1 MALSFGVEIEL
12 LVCPRGTPSLSPL
25 APASAS
31 SLQTMRP
38 SKHEPKTD
46 NMPEIPRY
54 WRVELV
60 SRVLSTTTDWQNEL
74 QAVFEVLHDEC
85 KVRLTTGCSMH
96 VHVSPYDGRYT
107 AGQLQKICKALCYFD
122 NAITKVMPAERK
134 DNPWATSNKLKRAY
148 TLVPAHSWA
157 YIFKLLDKT
166 TPKHVHGMLS
176 GGWRWRSRY
185 CSWNFENVTEACGTI
200 EFRRPPGADSPDS
213 SIHWA
218 AFTLGFVARALATDW
233 APYASLKTVGSVAD
247 LERFILGGIST
258 LGPTMNGAL
267 GWRIVEDTSPPTVL
281 TAEELGAIERKKK
294 NKDRVKSPFVE
305 KVSGK
310 CWARI
315 WQGR

>member
-1 MALSFGVEIEL
+1 M
-12 LVCPRGTPSLSPL
+12 
-25 APASAS
+25 
-31 SLQTMRP
+31 
-38 SKHEPKTD
+38 
-46 NMPEIPRY
+46 
-54 WRVELV
+54 

-74 QAVFEVLHDEC
+74 RDVFEVLHDEC
-85 KVRLTTGCSMH
+85 KVRLTTGCSTH

-107 AGQLQKICKALCYFD
+107 AGQLQKICEALCYFD

-134 DNPWATSNKLKRAY
+134 DNPWTTSNVAGRSPSVNEKLKRAY

-166 TPKHVHGMLS
+166 TPKHVHDMLS
-176 GGWRWRSRY
+176 GGWRSRY
-185 CSWNFENVTEACGTI
+185 CSWNFENVMEACGTI
-200 EFRRPPGADSPDS
+200 EFRRPPGADSPDR
-213 SIHWA
+213 SIHWT

-267 GWRIVEDTSPPTVL
+267 RGRIVEDTSPPTVL

-305 KVSGK
+305 KVSSYVFRPYFLLYYGGHQLTVHSRPVHAPTLQHLGSQNLAVK
-310 CWARI
+310 AFSHDR
-315 WQGR
+315 GSRER